1 MHVITSKTFSIY
13 FLLKV
18 KNGLANLRKPK
29 NIKQEK
35 NHHEETIRNL
45 NIITFLE
52 KFVILKLISSK
63 IVIYGEAPFNQ

>member
-1 MHVITSKTFSIY
+1 MITSKTFSIY

-45 NIITFLE
+45 NITFLE

>member
-1 MHVITSKTFSIY
+1 MITSKTFSIY

-18 KNGLANLRKPK
+18 KNELANLRKP
-29 NIKQEK
+29 KQEK

-52 KFVILKLISSK
+52 NFLILKLISSK

>member
-1 MHVITSKTFSIY
+1 MITSKTFSIY

-18 KNGLANLRKPK
+18 KNGLTNLRKPK

-45 NIITFLE
+45 NITFLE

>member
-1 MHVITSKTFSIY
+1 MITSKTFSIY

-45 NIITFLE
+45 NITFLE

-63 IVIYGEAPFNQ
+63 IVIYGEAPFIQ

>member
-1 MHVITSKTFSIY
+1 M
-13 FLLKV
+13 
-18 KNGLANLRKPK
+18 RKPK
-29 NIKQEK
+29 NIKEEK

>member
-45 NIITFLE
+45 NITFLE

-63 IVIYGEAPFNQ
+63 IVIYGEAPFIQ

>member
-1 MHVITSKTFSIY
+1 MITSKTFSIY

-45 NIITFLE
+45 NITFLE

-63 IVIYGEAPFNQ
+63 IVIYGEAPFNQW

>member
-1 MHVITSKTFSIY
+1 MITSKTFSIH

-45 NIITFLE
+45 NITFLE

>member
-45 NIITFLE
+45 NITFLE